1 MVRNRFWGPVPKIDR
16 FFIYFLKSRILR
28 FLAKTEIF
36 SDRHPSV
43 SNHEKTWP
51 MFQLRVVVIS
61 VQKVICVVST
71 VWASTQCDDRFLKF
85 LIQLIDMKVEF
96 LKIEFLDLIAYF

>member
-36 SDRHPSV
+36 SDRHLPV
-43 SNHEKTWP
+43 PNHEKIWP
-51 MFQLRVVVIS
+51 IYQLRVVVFC
-61 VQKVICVVST
+61 VQKVFLLAFT
-71 VWASTQCDDRFLKF
+71 VWAPTSLDDTFWKF
-85 LIQLIDMKVEF
+85 LIELIDMKVNIS
-96 LKIEFLDLIAYF
+96 K